1 MGIFNKVR
9 TLGVGF
15 AFERAFERIVP
26 AWMLRFCSLAV
37 YQLDI
42 EALSGKTSP
51 ANIKICES
59 DLELDQLGEVTFNP
73 GGKHTGIGLMAKLD
87 DQVVGGLWIALGD
100 YKDHDLGLSV
110 LLGSDGAWV
119 YAARVDDAYR
129 RRGIYS
135 HPMAQSALTR
145 ISNGS
150 PPPLIGVSSLNKG
163 SHKAIQRVGTPM
175 GKILMIRLGSM
186 VWARSSGRLQQN
198 QAFAL
203 QCTRRPIQVS
213 VPPPM

>member
-1 MGIFNKVR
+1 MGIFNKVK

-15 AFERAFERIVP
+15 AFERGFERIVP

-42 EALSGKTSP
+42 EKLSGKTSP
-51 ANIKICES
+51 ANVKIGDSE
-59 DLELDQLGEVTFNP
+59 LELDQLGEVTFNP

-87 DQVVGGLWIALGD
+87 DQVVGGLWIALGE

-110 LLGSDGAWV
+110 LLGSDGAWI

-135 HPMAQSALTR
+135 HLMAESAQAR
-145 ISNGS
+145 ISNGHA
-150 PPPLIGVSSLNKG
+150 PPLIGVSSLNKG
-163 SHKAIQRVGTPM
+163 SHKAIQRVGTPV
-175 GKILMIRLGSM
+175 GNILMIRLGSV
-186 VWARSSGRLQQN
+186 VWGRSTGRLQQN
-198 QAFAL
+198 QTFTL
-203 QCTRRPIQVS
+203 QCTRRPIEINVRYN
-213 VPPPM
+213 